1 MTAKIL
7 LFAFGVVALSSC
19 SVYKSGQTPDD
30 VYYSPA
36 KEVTE
41 YVRVDNDQDR
51 NGGGYNNRNRSYDEY
66 NEDYRNDRFMRL
78 SMYNPSRWGAF
89 DDYYWNNNLMFNNY
103 YGYNSW
109 TNPWNSYYYWNS
121 FYNPYCSPGFIISNP
136 YKGGGMVSTPS
147 SKPTAFNYNA
157 YVNRNYNNNNLY
169 FNNGGNTTNHIS
181 SRYNNRYNTGN
192 SNNSESNSLRRIF
205 NNGNS
210 NANRATYYNTNNNNS
225 RSSNGG
231 YNPNNNSN
239 SQPSSRS
246 YTPSSSSSSG
256 GGVSSG
262 GSSSGGGS
270 ISRPGRN

>member
-19 SVYKSGQTPDD
+19 STYKSGQTPDD

-36 KEVTE
+36 KEVTA
-41 YVRVDNDQDR
+41 YVRVDNTDDR
-51 NGGGYNNRNRSYDEY
+51 KSGNRSYNEY

-78 SMYNPSRWGAF
+78 SMYNQSRWGAF
-89 DDYYWNNNLMFNNY
+89 DDYYWNNNLMYNNY

-121 FYNPYCSPGFIISNP
+121 FYNPYCSPGYIITNP
-136 YKGGGMVSTPS
+136 YKGSGMVY
-147 SKPTAFNYNA
+147 PTSRATAYNYNA

-169 FNNGGNTTNHIS
+169 FNNGGNSTNRIS
-181 SRYNNRYNTGN
+181 SRYNNRYVTGN
-192 SNNSESNSLRRIF
+192 GNSTESNSLRRMF
-205 NNGNS
+205 NSS
-210 NANRATYYNTNNNNS
+210 NASGSGYYDTHNYNNS
-225 RSSNGG
+225 RSSNSN
-231 YNPNNNSN
+231 YNSNNNSY

-262 GSSSGGGS
+262 GSSSGGS

>member
-7 LFAFGVVALSSC
+7 VFAFGVVALSSC
-19 SVYKSGQTPDD
+19 SAYKSGQTPDD

-36 KEVTE
+36 KEVSE
-41 YVRVDNDQDR
+41 YVRVDNNDDR
-51 NGGGYNNRNRSYDEY
+51 AGGYNNRNRTYDEY

-78 SMYNPSRWGAF
+78 SMYNRTRWGMF

-121 FYNPYCSPGFIISNP
+121 FYNPYCSPGFIISTP
-136 YKGGGMVSTPS
+136 YKGGGMISTPS
-147 SKPTAFNYNA
+147 SKATPFNYNA

-169 FNNGGNTTNHIS
+169 FNNGGNATNRIS

-192 SNNSESNSLRRIF
+192 SNTSESNSLRRMF

-210 NANRATYYNTNNNNS
+210 SSSRQTYYNTNNNNS
-225 RSSNGG
+225 RTSNNG
-231 YNPNNNSN
+231 YSPSNNSN

-246 YTPSSSSSSG
+246 YSPSSGSSG

-262 GSSSGGGS
+262 GGSSSGGS

>member
-19 SVYKSGQTPDD
+19 STYKSGQTPDD

-41 YVRVDNDQDR
+41 YVRVENDDL
-51 NGGGYNNRNRSYDEY
+51 NNSPRNRSYDEY
-66 NEDYRNDRFMRL
+66 SEDYRNDRFMRL
-78 SMYNPSRWGAF
+78 SMYNQARWGAF
-89 DDYYWNNNLMFNNY
+89 DDYYWNTNLMYNNY

-121 FYNPYCSPGFIISNP
+121 YYNPYCSPGFIISNP
-136 YKGGGMVSTPS
+136 YKGGGMVSYPISKATPY
-147 SKPTAFNYNA
+147 NYNA

-169 FNNGGNTTNHIS
+169 FSNGGNSSSRIS
-181 SRYNNRYNTGN
+181 SRYNNRYVTGSGN
-192 SNNSESNSLRRIF
+192 SAESNSLRKLF
-205 NNGNS
+205 NNNNS
-210 NANRATYYNTNNNNS
+210 NTGRSTYYNTNNNNP

-231 YNPNNNSN
+231 YSPNNNSGY

-246 YTPSSSSSSG
+246 YTPSSGSSSSG

-262 GSSSGGGS
+262 SSSGGS